1 MQKKKDLATEAAKPA
16 AVLDIGLAR
25 VLVAAGS
32 LVLSEPYLVRK
43 RYQIE
48 PSLMGPAGRPPTLIQ
63 PGSATTK

>member
-1 MQKKKDLATEAAKPA
+1 MQKEGLATEAAKSA
-16 AVLDIGLAR
+16 AVLDVGLAR
-25 VLVAAGS
+25 VLVTSGS
-32 LVLSEPYLVRK
+32 LVLSELYLVRK